1 MINPKTLS
9 AAFAKAGLKLEI
21 SKEPLRQGRGMN
33 DIFQIDVQRKLTG
46 AQRGEWYRMY
56 VGNEATEVSVRDTD
70 KEHSQVVLMVREPA
84 GEFEEKVDFTLPMNR
99 MAPKRVFDE
108 WVRREV
114 LTHGRTLVRKV
125 YPGAKERGHVIVRQT
140 TDGAMRYFLM
150 GVDERQLFIAQLTNA
165 ATTVDGARKLLGRTV
180 QFAEGKRKGSSLDR
194 QGEWFFL
201 ETSQGQRDHIDQLI
215 QQNKISVHK
224 KAVIGTFASRG
235 GKPHTADEL
244 VSLPLNKISEK
255 ARLAHGFPVRSRQIY
270 IRGAVRHSDHKTV
283 KFSQW
288 REVIANNEGATGQ
301 AGATGV
307 LWVD

>member
-1 MINPKTLS
+1 MINSKTLVS
-9 AAFAKAGLKLEI
+9 AFAKAGLKLEI
-21 SKEPLRQGRGMN
+21 SKEPLRGGGRGMTE
-33 DIFQIDVQRKLTG
+33 IFQLDVQRKLTG

-70 KEHSQVVLMVREPA
+70 KEHSQVVLMVREPET
-84 GEFEEKVDFTLPMNR
+84 EFEETLWKPDGRFGGTYESWMKATVAR
-99 MAPKRVFDE
+99 SGGKL
-108 WVRREV
+108 VRRISEKKRDGV
-114 LTHGRTLVRKV
+114 VISRKTEGGV
-125 YPGAKERGHVIVRQT
+125 
-140 TDGAMRYFLM
+140 RYFLM
-150 GVDERQLFIAQLTNA
+150 GVDERQLFIAQLTGP

-180 QFAEGKRKGSSLDR
+180 AFAEGKRKGSSLDR

-215 QQNKISVHK
+215 KQNKISVHK
-224 KAVIGTFASRG
+224 KAVIGEHSGRG

-255 ARLAHGFPVRSRQIY
+255 ARLAHGFPVRSRQVY
-270 IRGAVRHSDHKTV
+270 IRGAVRHSDHRTV

-301 AGATGV
+301 ASATGV